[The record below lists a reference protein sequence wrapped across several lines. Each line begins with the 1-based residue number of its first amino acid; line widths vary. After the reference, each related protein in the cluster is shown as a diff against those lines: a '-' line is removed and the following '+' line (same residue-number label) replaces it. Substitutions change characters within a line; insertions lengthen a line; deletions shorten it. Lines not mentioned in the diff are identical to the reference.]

1 MERIQSTLTILTI
14 AVNVMESCG
23 ITDEEVTTTSVDKY
37 GIRLMVDKGPKSFDF
52 INKLT
57 AKLELTLTDTHA
69 HSDDM
74 RYTEFFTNY
83 FKTPAG
89 RSVDICLVKESK

>member
-14 AVNVMESCG
+14 AVNLMESCG
-23 ITDEEVTTTSVDKY
+23 ITDNEVTTTSVDKY
-37 GIRLMVDKGPKSFDF
+37 GIRLMVDKGPKAFDF

-57 AKLELTLTDTHA
+57 AKLDLTLADTHA
-69 HSDDM
+69 HRHDERD
-74 RYTEFFTNY
+74 TDFFTNY
-83 FKTPAG
+83 FTTPAG